1 MSRFMMWIFLAVG
14 FIWAEGKEE
23 AIDDTMALGVEEV
36 LVKMAKAA
44 GSESAE
50 SNLKNLKVLHRM
62 EMLGMGMVME
72 VEMIS
77 SVDSALLVTTMNG
90 TEMARQGYDGK
101 TAWSK
106 DMMMGLRPLE
116 GQERHSLLQA
126 TLKGNFDRASLFD
139 KIILGKVKS
148 FKGKEVL
155 ELIEKKK
162 GLPNSHVYVDVKTW
176 LVLGTKSLQSGP
188 QGELEATM
196 KVEKYKKLKS
206 GLQYPVLM
214 TIEAGPMKMRMSVKN
229 LEENIDLKDV
239 VFSMPKG

>member
-1 MSRFMMWIFLAVG
+1 
-14 FIWAEGKEE
+14 
-23 AIDDTMALGVEEV
+23 
-36 LVKMAKAA
+36 
-44 GSESAE
+44 
-50 SNLKNLKVLHRM
+50 
-62 EMLGMGMVME
+62 
-72 VEMIS
+72 
-77 SVDSALLVTTMNG
+77 
-90 TEMARQGYDGK
+90 
-101 TAWSK
+101 
-106 DMMMGLRPLE
+106 MGLRPLE

-162 GLPNSHVYVDVKTW
+162 GLPDSHVYVDVKTW

-188 QGELEATM
+188 QGEIEATM

-214 TIEAGPMKMRMSVKN
+214 TIEAGPMKMRMSVKS